1 MKILPDGR
9 YELCLPFKSDVI
21 ELPSNKEL
29 TWKRHKKMCE
39 RAQRNGLL
47 DDYKAVFKEW
57 KELKI
62 IEKMD
67 CENET
72 SLFLPHRPVVK
83 TDSITTKIR
92 PVFDA
97 SARETG
103 RNSLNDLLYKGPN
116 LIEQIPDIIDRFRSY
131 PIGIS
136 ADIEKTFLQLGI
148 APEHR
153 DFLRFFY
160 PTENEEIVYRH
171 SRVVFGVSSSPFL
184 LAAALSH
191 LLEHV
196 PAEYSEIAD
205 KLKLSFY
212 VDNCVAGESNA
223 TQQEK
228 FILKAR
234 EILSRGCF
242 NLRNWES
249 NADCKYIS
257 KSTGTTKLL
266 GILWDLDK
274 DVLKCRVCVEDLK
287 IDSSITKRF
296 ILAAVQRIFDPL
308 GILCSATLPPKIL
321 LQNTWKLKLSW
332 DSTLPDDIVKPF
344 LKWWGEVVKLSDIE
358 IPRTQMHVFVDACKE
373 AYATCIFLRTD
384 TSQGV
389 KVVLVRA
396 KSRVAPLKQATIPR
410 LELMA
415 CCIGARLAHSVQQA
429 LNITEMETIFL
440 E

>member
-1 MKILPDGR
+1 
-9 YELCLPFKSDVI
+9 
-21 ELPSNKEL
+21 
-29 TWKRHKKMCE
+29 MCE

-57 KELKI
+57 EELKI
-62 IEKMD
+62 IEKID
-67 CENET
+67 CENGT
-72 SLFLPHRPVVK
+72 SHFLLHRPVVK

-103 RNSLNDLLYKGPN
+103 KDSLNDLLYKGPN

-131 PIGIS
+131 P
-136 ADIEKTFLQLGI
+136 
-148 APEHR
+148 
-153 DFLRFFY
+153 
-160 PTENEEIVYRH
+160 
-171 SRVVFGVSSSPFL
+171 
-184 LAAALSH
+184 
-191 LLEHV
+191 LEHV
-196 PAEYSEIAD
+196 HAEDSEIAD
-205 KLKLSFY
+205 KLKLSFC
-212 VDNCVAGESNA
+212 VDNCIAGVRNA

-228 FILKAR
+228 FIFKAS

-249 NADCKYIS
+249 NVECKYIS

-287 IDSSITKRF
+287 IDSNITKRF

-344 LKWWGEVVKLSDIE
+344 LKWWGEVAKLSDIE
-358 IPRTQMHVFVDACKE
+358 IPRHLEINDTTQMHVFVHACKE

-429 LNITEMETIFL
+429 LNITEMETIFWSDPMVVL
-440 E
+440 NWLSEKGGWSVFVSNRIKEIKTLFPNGEW